1 MITNRTKKQERR
13 ICWLIFT
20 LRKRKNKYK
29 NGFKK
34 RNSKSR
40 KEEKKIADE
49 VYLEAMPN
57 FQKAVQVF
65 EGLSSPYVAETE
77 SEGEVSLK
85 NKLSGLSLTN
95 IAEIYIERLEPEVIF
110 KQAGSNWLRVA
121 LKLYE
126 SFDKVDA
133 GRTLTLVG
141 LLLRAKDNNLHAE
154 GLLRKALDL
163 LKNVFCK

>member
-1 MITNRTKKQERR
+1 
-13 ICWLIFT
+13 
-20 LRKRKNKYK
+20 
-29 NGFKK
+29 
-34 RNSKSR
+34 
-40 KEEKKIADE
+40 
-49 VYLEAMPN
+49 MPN